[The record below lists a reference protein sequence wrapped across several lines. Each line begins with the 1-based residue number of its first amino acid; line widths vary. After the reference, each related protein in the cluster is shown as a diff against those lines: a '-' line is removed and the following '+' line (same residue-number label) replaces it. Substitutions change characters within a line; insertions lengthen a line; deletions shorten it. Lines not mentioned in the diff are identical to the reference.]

1 MELRV
6 AEHRD
11 VMLAASPYRGSEIPI
26 CRPVPDAVTMDQD
39 NDRAQ
44 NDQMVAL
51 ADEERDAT

>member
-1 MELRV
+1 
-6 AEHRD
+6 
-11 VMLAASPYRGSEIPI
+11 
-26 CRPVPDAVTMDQD
+26 MDQD